1 VRYQNKNVGITSRAN
16 HARKPL
22 KGGRNLVEQAGRDE
36 EAETGAVSHPA
47 PPLQPV
53 VAPAHDTEAENR
65 RDRLLAALTLMIGAG
80 LFLALPFALQA
91 GSAFF
96 MPLTAALVIAVAL
109 VPVLEW
115 LERHR
120 VPAPLASLICVLLF
134 LTAANAAIVSIVV
147 PAWGWLS
154 AIPERI
160 DNIQSNVKPLID
172 FYANLESFVNKTIE
186 EFAQRPIRPTRAT
199 AAEPPRSLFE
209 FVTTAAPTAFIE
221 MFFAILVIFFFLS
234 GWTRLR
240 RRAITSRTSFG
251 GAMATARV
259 IQDVVDDT
267 SAYLGTIT
275 AINVSL
281 GLLVAGALWL
291 IGMPSPLMWGGIVTL
306 LNYIPYL
313 GPIFAAMLLALGGL
327 MTYQDVWTALLPA
340 GIMIA
345 FHLVEANVVTPLIVG
360 RRLTINPIMILISLS
375 FWGWVWGTPGALLAV
390 PLLIII
396 QTVLNAAGKPDI
408 AGFLFEHGT
417 LVAGGSPLSP
427 VAQNNLERA
436 VDSPEPPV

>member
-1 VRYQNKNVGITSRAN
+1 MDTGIGSER
-16 HARKPL
+16 
-22 KGGRNLVEQAGRDE
+22 RD
-36 EAETGAVSHPA
+36 TGEGDALDSPSHFVPMVPSA
-47 PPLQPV
+47 D
-53 VAPAHDTEAENR
+53 HESEAENR
-65 RDRLLAALTLMIGAG
+65 RDRLLAGLTLMAGIG
-80 LFLALPFALQA
+80 LVLAIPFALRA
-91 GSAFF
+91 GSPFF
-96 MPLTAALVIAVAL
+96 LPLTAAIVIAIAL
-109 VPVLEW
+109 VPILEW

-120 VPAPLASLICVLLF
+120 VPAPLAALICLLLF
-134 LTAANAAIVSIVV
+134 LTSANAALASIVV

-154 AIPERI
+154 ILPERI

-172 FYANLESFVNKTIE
+172 FYSNFEAFVNRTIQDL
-186 EFAQRPIRPTRAT
+186 AQSRPIQPAET
-199 AAEPPRSLFE
+199 AAQAPPRSLLE
-209 FVTTAAPTAFIE
+209 LAATSAPTAFIE
-221 MFFAILVIFFFLS
+221 MFFSVLVIYFFLS

-240 RRAITSRTSFG
+240 RNAITSRTSFG

-275 AINVSL
+275 MINVTL
-281 GLLVAGALWL
+281 GLTVAGALWL
-291 IGMPSPLMWGGIVTL
+291 IGMPTPLMWGGIVAL

-313 GPIFAAMLLALGGL
+313 GPIFAAGFLAVGGL
-327 MTYQDVWTALLPA
+327 MTFQDVWTALLPA
-340 GIMIA
+340 AIMVGLHTI
-345 FHLVEANVVTPLIVG
+345 EANVVTPLVVG

-417 LVAGGSPLSP
+417 LVARGNPAAPRPQFTRETG
-427 VAQNNLERA
+427 
-436 VDSPEPPV
+436 VDSPDPPV

>member
-1 VRYQNKNVGITSRAN
+1 MDQ
-16 HARKPL
+16 
-22 KGGRNLVEQAGRDE
+22 QAGRGE
-36 EAETGAVSHPA
+36 EAETGTVSSPA
-47 PPLQPV
+47 PPLQPL

-65 RDRLLAALTLMIGAG
+65 RDRLLAALTLMAGAG

-96 MPLTAALVIAVAL
+96 LPLTAALVVAVAL

-186 EFAQRPIRPTRAT
+186 EFAQRPIRPARA
-199 AAEPPRSLFE
+199 AAEPPRSLME
-209 FVTTAAPTAFIE
+209 FVATAAPTAFIE

-340 GIMIA
+340 GVMIV
-345 FHLVEANVVTPLIVG
+345 FHLIEANVVTPLIVG

-390 PLLIII
+390 PLLIIF

-417 LVAGGSPLSP
+417 LVAGGTPLP
-427 VAQNNLERA
+427 PGTQNNRDDGRERA
-436 VDSPEPPV
+436 VDSPGPPV

>member
-1 VRYQNKNVGITSRAN
+1 
-16 HARKPL
+16 
-22 KGGRNLVEQAGRDE
+22 LVEQAGRAE
-36 EAETGAVSHPA
+36 EAETGAVSSLP
-47 PPLQPV
+47 PPLQPL
-53 VAPAHDTEAENR
+53 VAPAASTEAENR
-65 RDRLLAALTLMIGAG
+65 RDRLIAALTLMIGAG

-96 MPLTAALVIAVAL
+96 LPLTAALVIAVAL

-160 DNIQSNVKPLID
+160 DNIQSNVRPLID
-172 FYANLESFVNKTIE
+172 FYANLETFVNKTIQD
-186 EFAQRPIRPTRAT
+186 FAQSPMRPTRA
-199 AAEPPRSLFE
+199 AAEPPRSLLE
-209 FVTTAAPTAFIE
+209 FVTTAAPAAFIE
-221 MFFAILVIFFFLS
+221 MFFAILVIYFFLS

-240 RRAITSRTSFG
+240 RKAITSRTSFG

-275 AINVSL
+275 AINVTL

-345 FHLVEANVVTPLIVG
+345 LHLIEANVVTPLIVG

-390 PLLIII
+390 PLLIIF

-417 LVAGGSPLSP
+417 LVAGGGPLP
-427 VAQNNLERA
+427 PGTHNNRENAHERA

>member
-1 VRYQNKNVGITSRAN
+1 MGGQASR
-16 HARKPL
+16 
-22 KGGRNLVEQAGRDE
+22 GE
-36 EAETGAVSHPA
+36 EAETGAVSSPA
-47 PPLQPV
+47 PPLQPI
-53 VAPAHDTEAENR
+53 VAPAAGSEAENR
-65 RDRLLAALTLMIGAG
+65 RDRLIAALTLMIGAG
-80 LFLALPFALQA
+80 LFLALPFALKA
-91 GSAFF
+91 GSPFF
-96 MPLTAALVIAVAL
+96 LPLTAALVIAVAL

-120 VPAPLASLICVLLF
+120 VPTPLAALICVLLF

-147 PAWGWLS
+147 PAWSWLS

-172 FYANLESFVNKTIE
+172 FYANLESFVNRTIE
-186 EFAQRPIRPTRAT
+186 EFAQRPIRQAST
-199 AAEPPRSLFE
+199 AAEPPRSLLE
-209 FVTTAAPTAFIE
+209 FVTSAAPAAFIE
-221 MFFAILVIFFFLS
+221 MFFAILVIYFFLS

-240 RRAITSRTSFG
+240 RKAITSRTSFG

-275 AINVSL
+275 AINVTL
-281 GLLVAGALWL
+281 GLLVSGALWL
-291 IGMPSPLMWGGIVTL
+291 IGMPSPLMWGGIVAL

-340 GIMIA
+340 GIMVA
-345 FHLVEANVVTPLIVG
+345 FHLIEANVVTPLIVG

-375 FWGWVWGTPGALLAV
+375 FWGWVWGTPGALMAV

-417 LVAGGSPLSP
+417 LVAGGTPLAPRAKFNRESGR
-427 VAQNNLERA
+427 ERA